1 MWVQRRCFGSALEEI
16 VVYGSSFVHS
26 TDMVL
31 KDAPKWAR
39 KVRCSESL
47 QCFRTPV
54 GSSSISLA
62 MRLKAAADTIIV
74 ASEEVKKRKGQG
86 VRNVAKDERST
97 SQHKRCTTNISDLF
111 L

>member
-1 MWVQRRCFGSALEEI
+1 MIVHIITKLVRDNQIGFLDGVQRRCFGSALEEI

-62 MRLKAAADTIIV
+62 IRLKAAADTIIV
-74 ASEEVKKRKGQG
+74 GGKEVKNREGQG
-86 VRNVAKDERST
+86 VQKTKS
-97 SQHKRCTTNISDLF
+97 C
-111 L
+111 